1 MDPRRRLLDLLLA
14 LDEADPEHL
23 PVVPLD
29 DYFTGNTDEECIA
42 PNAWGDGRP
51 PIAELHARL
60 AEIAARPEVGGVYVG
75 LHPSWGEALEDDAI
89 WPAAEN
95 VHLLTAAPA
104 TEIRR
109 WIEGL
114 AADGLDEGWPYGE
127 HRAAP
132 QPAPGQRV
140 WTVFWD

>member
-14 LDEADPEHL
+14 LDERDPEHL

-29 DYFTGNTDEECIA
+29 DYFAGNTDEECIA
-42 PNAWGDGRP
+42 PNAWGFGRP
-51 PIAELHARL
+51 PIAELYARFR
-60 AEIAARPEVGGVYVG
+60 AIDARPEVQGVHVG
-75 LHPSWGEALEDDAI
+75 LNPSWGESLDDDAV

-95 VHLLTAAPA
+95 VHLLTSAPED
-104 TEIRR
+104 EIRG

-114 AADGLDEGWPYGE
+114 AADGLAEGWPYGE
-127 HRAAP
+127 HAAAP